1 MYKLGLVSIS
11 FRKHSPREILTYM
24 KKAGLGF
31 IEWGSDVHAPQ
42 GSLDA
47 VKEIAAL
54 QKEFGIEC
62 CSYGTYFKLGT
73 TPICELEQYIAAAKL
88 LGTDILRLW
97 CGDKDSQEYTKEEKE
112 KLFDECKAAAKIAE
126 KHSVKLCM
134 ECHNW
139 TYTNTRE
146 SALELMR
153 AVASPA
159 FCMYWQPNQFRSENE
174 NIEYAA
180 ALADYTEHIHV
191 FNWKGEEKF
200 PLKCAQSIWQKYL
213 AQFEGD
219 RALLLEFMPD
229 DNIESLETE
238 AAALLE
244 IAGGKE

>member
-1 MYKLGLVSIS
+1 
-11 FRKHSPREILTYM
+11 
-24 KKAGLGF
+24 
-31 IEWGSDVHAPQ
+31 
-42 GSLDA
+42 
-47 VKEIAAL
+47 
-54 QKEFGIEC
+54 
-62 CSYGTYFKLGT
+62 
-73 TPICELEQYIAAAKL
+73 
-88 LGTDILRLW
+88 
-97 CGDKDSQEYTKEEKE
+97 
-112 KLFDECKAAAKIAE
+112 
-126 KHSVKLCM
+126 M

-180 ALADYTEHIHV
+180 ALADYTEHINV